1 MEESIL
7 REKTIIEVQFVIF
20 VRACLLQVL
29 VLAKTVLLGVGQ
41 IELQVIQVL
50 QDLLKSDGPACCWS
64 SSAPSQMHMREA
76 IFLEQQELDML
87 PWQLIVLY
95 VPVPQADGGELVPRM
110 AGLVQH
116 HLYYFLTGLSEAV
129 GRIRPLVFL
138 VHNMLQN
145 GDYGLQEYAV
155 G

>member
-1 MEESIL
+1 
-7 REKTIIEVQFVIF
+7 
-20 VRACLLQVL
+20 
-29 VLAKTVLLGVGQ
+29 
-41 IELQVIQVL
+41 
-50 QDLLKSDGPACCWS
+50 
-64 SSAPSQMHMREA
+64 MREA

-87 PWQLIVLY
+87 PWQLIMLY

-145 GDYGLQEYAV
+145 GDYGLQEYVV